1 MPGEP
6 VLELADISA
15 PGLRGITLVLREGE
29 ILGLAGLAGQGQEDV
44 LRVVFGLTR
53 PAGGRMSLAGE
64 PYRPRTPRA
73 AQARG
78 IGFVPLDRKSEGLF
92 LSKSMRFNL
101 GVVAREIAVTPARI
115 VSRRRE
121 RAFVRRQIEAIDI
134 RPPEPAMRV
143 GALSGGN
150 QQKVLFQRVMA
161 ERPRLL
167 LLADVT
173 RGVDI
178 QTKKELYAQ
187 VRAAAD
193 QGTAVLF
200 YSTDTEELTGLC
212 SRVAVFQRGRVVR
225 ELAGSALSRDAI
237 VAASLAGSGTADAA

>member
-1 MPGEP
+1 
-6 VLELADISA
+6 
-15 PGLRGITLVLREGE
+15 
-29 ILGLAGLAGQGQEDV
+29 
-44 LRVVFGLTR
+44 
-53 PAGGRMSLAGE
+53 MSLEGE

-115 VSRRRE
+115 VSLRRE

-193 QGTAVLF
+193 LGTAVLF

-225 ELAGSALSRDAI
+225 ELAGSALTRDAI